1 MRSSSGV
8 WPQVLVVAVLA
19 CVLGGCGSLSTSLVS
34 ESSLLVSRSPIA
46 QPILQPAQS
55 PAAPEVTAAAETT
68 ASVEPTASPETTTAT
83 GSSETASASTTI
95 TASATEPVPSISI
108 DYEPITAKNA
118 PEWVV
123 ALSGPADAALRGT
136 PDSAP
141 QDADVEEY
149 DPWEKFNEKMFTFN
163 YNMDKYV
170 LKPVAKGYNFIMPD
184 MFQTMIDN
192 AFTNLRMPSR
202 FVNKVL
208 QLKLLDATK
217 EMGRFI
223 INSTLGI
230 GGLFDVA
237 RQEMGLERQR
247 ADFGQTLGI
256 WGVGPGPY
264 LVLPFLPPLT
274 VRDGIGY
281 GADGAMNPLY
291 YYIPFFPDA
300 FAMRVG
306 DTVNDRSLNLDL
318 FQGIEESTVDLY
330 SSVRNGYLQRRA
342 RMIKEGR

>member
-8 WPQVLVVAVLA
+8 WPAVVVVAILGFA
-19 CVLGGCGSLSTSLVS
+19 LGGCGTLSSRLVS
-34 ESSLLVSRSPIA
+34 ESSVLAARAPVTAPPAELPQVAPPVESRESTE
-46 QPILQPAQS
+46 PAT
-55 PAAPEVTAAAETT
+55 PEVASVAET
-68 ASVEPTASPETTTAT
+68 VAT
-83 GSSETASASTTI
+83 PSA
-95 TASATEPVPSISI
+95 SI
-108 DYEPITAKNA
+108 DYQPITDKNA
-118 PEWVV
+118 PAWVV

-136 PDSAP
+136 PDAVP
-141 QDADVEEY
+141 PDPDVEEY
-149 DPWEKFNEKMFTFN
+149 DPWEKFNEKMFSFN
-163 YNMDKYV
+163 YNLDKYV
-170 LKPVAKGYNFIMPD
+170 LKPVAQGYNFVVPD

-208 QLKLLDATK
+208 QGKLLDATK
-217 EMGRFI
+217 EMGRFL
-223 INSTLGI
+223 INSTLGV

-256 WGVGPGPY
+256 WGAPPGPY

-274 VRDGIGY
+274 VRDGIGT
-281 GADGAMNPLY
+281 GVDGAMNPLY
-291 YYIPFFPDA
+291 YYIPFWPDA

-330 SSVRNGYLQRRA
+330 SSVRNGYLQRRN
-342 RMIKEGR
+342 RMIKESR

>member
-1 MRSSSGV
+1 VRSSSGV

-46 QPILQPAQS
+46 QPVVQPAQP
-55 PAAPEVTAAAETT
+55 PATEVMAPTETT
-68 ASVEPTASPETTTAT
+68 ASVEPAASTETTTT
-83 GSSETASASTTI
+83 ESSETASASATVP
-95 TASATEPVPSISI
+95 ANATEPSPSISI
-108 DYEPITAKNA
+108 DYAPITAKNA
-118 PEWVV
+118 PEWVA

-170 LKPVAKGYNFIMPD
+170 LKPVAKGYNYVVPD
-184 MFQTMIDN
+184 MVQTMIDN

-208 QLKLLDATK
+208 QLKLLDASK

-300 FAMRVG
+300 FAMKVG
-306 DTVNDRSLNLDL
+306 DTINDRSLNLDL

>member
-1 MRSSSGV
+1 VRSSSGV

-19 CVLGGCGSLSTSLVS
+19 CILGGCGSLSSSLVS
-34 ESSLLVSRSPIA
+34 ESALLASRSPMA
-46 QPILQPAQS
+46 PPVQEAPQP
-55 PAAPEVTAAAETT
+55 PAAPEVTASTETT
-68 ASVEPTASPETTTAT
+68 ASTGTTEAPAAPA
-83 GSSETASASTTI
+83 EV
-95 TASATEPVPSISI
+95 TASATEPPAPLPSVSI

-136 PDSAP
+136 PDSSP
-141 QDADVEEY
+141 PDVDVEEY

-170 LKPVAKGYNFIMPD
+170 LKPVAKGYNVIMPD

-281 GADGAMNPLY
+281 GVDGAMHPLY
-291 YYIPFFPDA
+291 YYIPFFPDS
-300 FAMRVG
+300 FGMKVG
-306 DTVNDRSLNLDL
+306 DTINDRSLNLDL

-342 RMIKEGR
+342 RLIKEGR